1 MQSNGVLSHAKKK
14 KRPRQEVHRPATRQ
28 AGGIGTGKEESR
40 AVRVAVAVAVVE
52 GAEDFA
58 ALAEAVIARA
68 MAVIL
73 PLPLLLLLV
82 AQRLPAP
89 GTRRFLRRQLRKALL
104 LRAMA
109 GAMVLQQAHLPKG
122 GVTRLL

>member
-1 MQSNGVLSHAKKK
+1 M
-14 KRPRQEVHRPATRQ
+14 
-28 AGGIGTGKEESR
+28 
-40 AVRVAVAVAVVE
+40 RVAVAVAVVE

-73 PLPLLLLLV
+73 PLPLLLPLV

-89 GTRRFLRRQLRKALL
+89 GTRRFLRRQLRKALPL
-104 LRAMA
+104 KAMA
-109 GAMVLQQAHLPKG
+109 GAMAPQRAHLPKG